1 MPVVYIDVLL
11 AINLLI
17 DFLLLSATAYL
28 MRLTVKRWRLVIS
41 AFAGA
46 IASCIIFLPEMP
58 QILIL
63 VVQLVMAAL
72 LTRIAFKWVNLRRY
86 ITTLSVFFG
95 ISLLF
100 AGVSFGLW
108 MTLAPTD
115 MVVMNGI
122 VYYDVPPLWLVV
134 FSMISY
140 GLLRLYDRILRK
152 KAPAEGIYRLRIDG
166 GAGWVELN
174 ALYDTGHH
182 VVEQFSR
189 RPVII
194 VRYESLQ
201 SCLPTNLQH
210 SLTQL
215 LDGKEDDLS
224 VHAALKSRIRMIP
237 LHSMGGEGVLPAFQP
252 VSVLLS
258 DRMGNAIQLT
268 EVYIAVSRKLKS
280 HEYEALVGSEP
291 IEQLTGSKGGN
302 IDNDLCIL
310 R

>member
-28 MRLTVKRWRLVIS
+28 LRLSVKRWRLVIGAS
-41 AFAGA
+41 AGA
-46 IASCIIFLPEMP
+46 AASCVIFLPEMP
-58 QILIL
+58 PAISLAL
-63 VVQLVMAAL
+63 QLVIAAL
-72 LTRIAFKWVNLRRY
+72 LTRIAFTWKNVRRY

-100 AGVSFGLW
+100 AGVAFGLW
-108 MTLAPTD
+108 TTFAPTD
-115 MVVMNGI
+115 MVVMNGV
-122 VYYDVPPLWLVV
+122 VYYDVPPLWLVA

-140 GLLRLYDRILRK
+140 GLLRLYDRMLRK

-201 SCLPTNLQH
+201 SCLSSNLRH
-210 SLTQL
+210 SLSQL

-237 LHSMGGEGVLPAFQP
+237 FHSMGGEGVLPAFQP
-252 VSVLLS
+252 VSILLS

-268 EVYIAVSRKLKS
+268 DVYIAVSRKLKS
-280 HEYEALVGSEP
+280 REYEALIGGEP
-291 IEQLTGSKGGN
+291 IEQLTEAKGGN
-302 IDNDLCIL
+302 PNNDLCII